1 MGQMGLGG
9 LAPLLCELNLL
20 DCACGAGWVNEEYKS
35 RLVYRAG
42 LSIEQNSLLRRK
54 TQAQKEVT
62 LYPTLSARHWQAGQ
76 AGAELA
82 MTLSLC

>member
-42 LSIEQNSLLRRK
+42 LSIEQNSLLRRD
-54 TQAQKEVT
+54 TQAQKKWPCIQRSQPGT
-62 LYPTLSARHWQAGQ
+62 GRLARLKQ
-76 AGAELA
+76 
-82 MTLSLC
+82 S